1 MGIITLSGNVLHL
14 LKVYP
19 KKGLEE
25 VSQPEPNTA
34 NDSSTEYKGKSKD
47 DFQMVEKSNTDER
60 YNFTRTK
67 KWFLLM
73 TSEYYKLMENRL
85 LMFCIIACSFICAIQ
100 FLFFIIYWTNI
111 VPRKTQRAIT
121 NLNYD
126 YLTAHLKEQCVPYAK
141 ILDQC
146 IL

>member
-1 MGIITLSGNVLHL
+1 MGIIELSDKFLREL
-14 LKVYP
+14 QAYP

-85 LMFCIIACSFICAIQ
+85 LMFCIIACSFICASSN
-100 FLFFIIYWTNI
+100 FFS
-111 VPRKTQRAIT
+111 
-121 NLNYD
+121 L
-126 YLTAHLKEQCVPYAK
+126 
-141 ILDQC
+141 
-146 IL
+146 